1 MRYMIIGIKGS
12 GCCAVANILK
22 DLGEEVAGCDSDE
35 EFYTSE
41 KLKEIRVYNFD
52 EVELDYNTL
61 YIIGNAYHHHVL
73 TQKII
78 RENYQYTYYPEFI
91 ESYFKVPK
99 IGVAGSHG
107 KSTCTSF
114 LSKLTDQKIN
124 ALIGDGTGFG
134 DKEAKYFVMEA
145 CEYKRNFLKFN
156 YEYLIIL
163 NIDYDHPDFFKN
175 EIEYDKAFLD
185 ASRKTKY
192 LITNYDDENCRKIR
206 HKNLITFGFNNNAD
220 MVIRSVGS
228 KVSLSYRNEV
238 YFFDLPFSAKG
249 YLYDF
254 AAAFLLSLL
263 ICKNVAYLKEN
274 YKLIK
279 MPKRRLNFY
288 LDKVKNNVYLD
299 DYAHHPTEI
308 KNVLEEVKNRYPN
321 KKLIVVYQPH
331 TYTRSIAF
339 FDAFKDVFKDY
350 SEVYIAQTFSSVREV
365 SYVDSFDE
373 TFGYKAYNLEVE
385 KDLLKRKNVV
395 IAFLGAGDIGNKI
408 AFFINNKKDY

>member
-1 MRYMIIGIKGS
+1 MIIGIKGS

-35 EFYTSE
+35 DFYTSA
-41 KLKEIRVYNFD
+41 KLKEIMVYNFD

-192 LITNYDDENCRKIR
+192 LITNYDI
-206 HKNLITFGFNNNAD
+206 
-220 MVIRSVGS
+220 S
-228 KVSLSYRNEV
+228 
-238 YFFDLPFSAKG
+238 
-249 YLYDF
+249 
-254 AAAFLLSLL
+254 
-263 ICKNVAYLKEN
+263 
-274 YKLIK
+274 
-279 MPKRRLNFY
+279 
-288 LDKVKNNVYLD
+288 
-299 DYAHHPTEI
+299 
-308 KNVLEEVKNRYPN
+308 
-321 KKLIVVYQPH
+321 
-331 TYTRSIAF
+331 
-339 FDAFKDVFKDY
+339 
-350 SEVYIAQTFSSVREV
+350 
-365 SYVDSFDE
+365 SYVKHK
-373 TFGYKAYNLEVE
+373 Y
-385 KDLLKRKNVV
+385 
-395 IAFLGAGDIGNKI
+395 
-408 AFFINNKKDY
+408 